1 MSQYTDFSAAVRQ
14 FAEERNWTR
23 FHDTRGLTLALV
35 NEVGELAEVVM
46 WADDEWLSEAERDER
61 RTRTVEELSDVFLY
75 CVHLANHLEFD
86 LFDGGAAK
94 LEAARLK
101 YAIGSTGGTRSRL
114 GQPSGTTAG
123 ETSLSH
129 KERQ

>member
-1 MSQYTDFSAAVRQ
+1 LSQYTDFSAAVRQ

-35 NEVGELAEVVM
+35 SEVGELAEVVM
-46 WADDEWLSEAERDER
+46 WADDEWLSIAERDER
-61 RTRTVEELSDVFLY
+61 RGRAIEELSDVFLY
-75 CVHLANHLEFD
+75 CVHLANHLGFD
-86 LFDGGAAK
+86 LFEGGSAK

-114 GQPSGTTAG
+114 GRQAGTAAS
-123 ETSLSH
+123 ESALPI
-129 KERQ
+129 KE